1 MERTKH
7 CRLLILGAGPAGY
20 SAAVYA
26 ARANL
31 KPVLITGAEPGGQMM
46 TTTDVDNW
54 PGDSEG
60 LLGPV
65 LMERMLQHAQ
75 RFKTEIIYDRID
87 KSDLSKKPF
96 QLFGDNVTYTTD
108 ALIIAT
114 GSTARYLGLKSEEK
128 YKGKGVSACAT
139 CDGFFYKNQDVV
151 VIGGGNVAVEEAL
164 YLSNIAKSV
173 ILIHRRDAL
182 RAEKMLQMRLFDKTK
197 ANGNIS
203 IIWDHVL
210 EEVMG
215 NDNGVTQIRVR
226 STVDENKKQVLNIS
240 GVFIAIGHD
249 PNTDIFKNQISL
261 DDSNYIICDKQHPKF
276 STQTDIEGVFAA
288 GDVSDPIYRQA
299 VTSAGSGCM
308 AALDAEKYL
317 DALE

>member
-54 PGDSEG
+54 PGDTEG

-317 DALE
+317 DALK